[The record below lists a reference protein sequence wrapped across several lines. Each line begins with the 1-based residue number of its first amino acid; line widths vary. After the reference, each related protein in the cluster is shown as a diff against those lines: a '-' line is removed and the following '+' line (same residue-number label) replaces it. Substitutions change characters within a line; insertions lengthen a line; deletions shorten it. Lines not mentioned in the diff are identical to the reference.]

1 MYPDRHVKVF
11 FKNGL
16 TCEGIVIQWTDNEA
30 FLQSLDNEDIL
41 HIYNVS
47 ENIMMVKVF
56 TIEMR
61 DEDFVM
67 EPEPLPDP
75 ERHGR
80 MPEEPEAVFHREP
93 PRQQSRHVRRP
104 TAEAVDYKRE
114 AAPIVEPPAPVVN
127 FHPDTKHELR
137 LKKLAELRNMQ
148 KKALEEQ
155 VGKRMRS
162 HVPTNTTTTLDP
174 YDTPS
179 FTKPGPQNRP
189 ATQGRRRVRKNS

>member
-1 MYPDRHVKVF
+1 MQKGAVMYPDRHVKVF

-16 TCEGIVIQWTDNEA
+16 TCEGIVIQWVDNEA

-41 HIYNVS
+41 HLYNVK
-47 ENIMMVKVF
+47 ENVMMVKVF
-56 TIEMR
+56 SIEMR

-67 EPEPLPDP
+67 EPEPEPEP
-75 ERHGR
+75 ERFNGDHLLQQQ
-80 MPEEPEAVFHREP
+80 P
-93 PRQQSRHVRRP
+93 PARYTRAP
-104 TAEAVDYKRE
+104 TAEAADYKRE
-114 AAPIVEPPAPVVN
+114 AAPIVEPPAPAVN
-127 FHPDTKHELR
+127 FHPDTKHDLR

-155 VGKRMRS
+155 VSKRMRS
-162 HVPTNTTTTLDP
+162 HVPTNMTTTLDP

-179 FTKPGPQNRP
+179 FTKPGPQNSS